1 MSEAQNKPGMGGSIG
16 SGLGSMARYAL
27 NPKARNKVLRAT
39 GAGLGATAKAV
50 RRATHR
56 LWLEVT
62 GFFFVVFA
70 VIVGGAGWREYQK
83 HLAGKAD
90 MRNVYLAGALALI
103 FVWFGITS
111 FWKARRQ

>member
-1 MSEAQNKPGMGGSIG
+1 
-16 SGLGSMARYAL
+16 MARYAL

-39 GAGLGATAKAV
+39 GAGLEATSKAV
-50 RRATHR
+50 RRATYN

-70 VIVGGAGWREYQK
+70 VIVGGAGYREYQK

-90 MRNVYLAGALALI
+90 LRQVYLAGALAVL
-103 FVWFGITS
+103 FVWFGLTS
-111 FWKARRQ
+111 FWKARRR